1 MASVSRTQCCP
12 VSEHSQLQL
21 LWKRYT
27 DARAEPWASLG
38 VLWEGRFKE
47 GKQYWATAARR
58 EGWEM
63 GEGCHTATKV
73 VQRAGSVLGIEQK
86 FPAAEERLTVEQT
99 VLLHPIGTMWSRA
112 PCAATEEPTGQQWT
126 WLKEL
131 QPTEDR
137 RRSCG
142 ALCWSSALLN
152 GGPCGAAP
160 QWSSARKAAAYGKSM
175 QDQLGK
181 DSIPWEGPT
190 QSSGRE
196 WPWKVAEMKGYGLTA
211 ASIQHST
218 VQFVRGLPVLIWSHK
233 LLFHRIFSSSSFKD
247 IDLEQHGYA

>member
-1 MASVSRTQCCP
+1 MCSGRADLRKGNSTGQQ
-12 VSEHSQLQL
+12 QLGGRGEK
-21 LWKRYT
+21 WE
-27 DARAEPWASLG
+27 RAAILPPRS
-38 VLWEGRFKE
+38 
-47 GKQYWATAARR
+47 
-58 EGWEM
+58 
-63 GEGCHTATKV
+63 

-160 QWSSARKAAAYGKSM
+160 QWSSAREAAAYGKSM

-196 WPWKVAEMKGYGLTA
+196 
-211 ASIQHST
+211 
-218 VQFVRGLPVLIWSHK
+218 
-233 LLFHRIFSSSSFKD
+233 
-247 IDLEQHGYA
+247 

>member
-1 MASVSRTQCCP
+1 MLEPMVYKADITWTRLHTVQIPYKIRTGF
-12 VSEHSQLQL
+12 EAH
-21 LWKRYT
+21 
-27 DARAEPWASLG
+27 
-38 VLWEGRFKE
+38 
-47 GKQYWATAARR
+47 
-58 EGWEM
+58 
-63 GEGCHTATKV
+63 GEQPKV
-73 VQRAGSVLGIEQK
+73 
-86 FPAAEERLTVEQT
+86 
-99 VLLHPIGTMWSRA
+99 
-112 PCAATEEPTGQQWT
+112 
-126 WLKEL
+126 
-131 QPTEDR
+131 D
-137 RRSCG
+137 
-142 ALCWSSALLN
+142 LCWSSALLN